1 MSRSNLKEK
10 LINPE
15 YVDKTFVEASP
26 TDRIC
31 GIGIGEN
38 DLDIDD
44 EKHWFG
50 QNLLGK
56 VLMEVRDYIKHVEL
70 NKS

>member
-1 MSRSNLKEK
+1 MSRSSLKEK
-10 LINPE
+10 LLNPE
-15 YVDKTFVEASP
+15 YDKTFVEANP
-26 TDRIC
+26 TDRIW

-56 VLMEVRDYIKHVEL
+56 VLTEVRDYIKHDEL